1 MIYIVPADGPSPPA
15 ATDLADH
22 GERLVADPE
31 QIYQEVLTEEQGKGV
46 SAPVAEGRAKAA
58 RARAEQGSPH
68 PKEPKWWPGAQPHLE
83 GGDGAA
89 PAEESAEEVAEEP
102 AAEEPAPAAEAAP
115 EPEPEPASTPAAP
128 AAEAPAAAAQEA
140 PAAVATAPA
149 PAARATEVAPEQRPT
164 GVTHGV
170 PAGNRLRPEDAV
182 GTEAQFEGQQAVY
195 QRRKLIDEVVSD
207 SVPVTGG
214 PRSGQWALFLVYLAV
229 VVGAIFFVIGQED
242 TVEGGAPPEEPAG
255 GGGGGVT
262 VTAQNVSF
270 DTDTITLTAGEE
282 TPIEFVN
289 EDASSVSHNIAIY
302 EDDSAAE
309 TLFQGDVIPGGQ
321 SATYEVPA
329 LDKGSFYFQC
339 DVHPGMNGDVKVE

>member
-1 MIYIVPADGPSPPA
+1 
-15 ATDLADH
+15 
-22 GERLVADPE
+22 VADPE

-89 PAEESAEEVAEEP
+89 PAEAPAEEAAEEP
-102 AAEEPAPAAEAAP
+102 AAEEPAPAAAAP
-115 EPEPEPASTPAAP
+115 EPTPEPAAP
-128 AAEAPAAAAQEA
+128 AAEAPAAEAPAAVAQEA
-140 PAAVATAPA
+140 PAAVATAA
-149 PAARATEVAPEQRPT
+149 PAARATEVPPEQRPT

-207 SVPVTGG
+207 SVPVAGG

-229 VVGAIFFVIGQED
+229 VAGAIFFVTGQED
-242 TVEGGAPPEEPAG
+242 TVEGGTPPEEPAG

-262 VTAQNVSF
+262 VVSQNVAF
-270 DTDTITLTAGEE
+270 DTETITLPAGEE

-289 EDASSVSHNIAIY
+289 EDAASVPHNIAIY
-302 EDDSAAE
+302 EDDSVAE
-309 TLFQGDVIPGGQ
+309 ALFQGETIPGGQ
-321 SATYEVPA
+321 SVTYTVPG
-329 LDKGSFYFQC
+329 LDKGTFYFQC